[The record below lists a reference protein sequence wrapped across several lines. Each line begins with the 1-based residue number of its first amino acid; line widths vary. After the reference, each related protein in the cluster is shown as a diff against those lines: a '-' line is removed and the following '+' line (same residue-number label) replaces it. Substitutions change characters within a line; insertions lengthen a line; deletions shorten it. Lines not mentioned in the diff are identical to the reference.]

1 MFSVTVLC
9 GTTVVVTG
17 EKEIIESIMDFQ
29 SSTNKIWCACVDS
42 SLPAFSIKKVK
53 AGYLEAKKRGV
64 RIRYI
69 TEITKDNLEYC
80 REIMTFAELRHLDGV
95 RGNFALS
102 ETEYIAGLKR
112 GNAIV
117 SLVRSSSEELVRQ
130 QHLVFETL
138 WLHAVL
144 ADERLREIV

>member
-1 MFSVTVLC
+1 MFSLSVLS

-42 SLPAFSIKKVK
+42 SLPAFSIRKVK
-53 AGYLEAKKRGV
+53 TGYVEAKKRGV
-64 RIRYI
+64 TIRYI

-80 REIMTFAELRHLDGV
+80 REILTFAALRHLDGV
-95 RGNFALS
+95 MGNFALS
-102 ETEYIAGLKR
+102 ETEYVAGLKR
-112 GNAIV
+112 GDAIV
-117 SLVRSSSEELVRQ
+117 SLVRSSVEELVQQ

-138 WLHAVL
+138 WRHAVP
-144 ADERLREIV
+144 ANERLREIG